1 MKTDNDNT
9 KEILPEEHLLPDK
22 WSLYFHFVCDVS
34 SYKLSYIHIMDV
46 ESCEKWAQMIK
57 FVPGFQLVLRP
68 NTKLIIYGREVNSF
82 SFFKNDIMPEWEHQA
97 NHHGFTI
104 TTRLK
109 LPQTETEHLWTFITC
124 ECARGAMNE
133 SVLGVQITKKLSRHL
148 ILVKVDFWLSH
159 SSNITNIQSEIN
171 ILCKQWGFDL
181 QIANRNL

>member
-9 KEILPEEHLLPDK
+9 KKIPEEHLLPHK
-22 WSLYFHFVCDVS
+22 WSLYFHFVCDAS
-34 SYKLSYIHIMDV
+34 SYKLSYTHIMDV
-46 ESCEKWAQMIK
+46 ESCEQWAQMIK
-57 FVPGFQLVLRP
+57 FVPGFQVVLRQ
-68 NTKLIIYGREVNSF
+68 NTKLMVYGREVNSF
-82 SFFKNDIMPEWEHQA
+82 SFFKNGIIPEWEHQA

-109 LPQTETEHLWTFITC
+109 LLQTEAEHLWTFMTC

-133 SVLGVQITKKLSRHL
+133 SVLGIQLTRKWSKHL

-159 SSNITNIQSEIN
+159 SSNIKNIQSDLN
-171 ILCKQWGFDL
+171 ILGKQWGFDL